1 MALRRLPRRQRRG
14 EQCAARR
21 RRRAPPRRRRA
32 PSARLPRSA
41 PRPVG
46 RRTKQCAPGAGEGQP
61 PRLHGP
67 TGRCSFTWRRGC
79 RGWTRAG
86 QLPAS
91 RALRRRVP
99 WYRKLRRK
107 LGLRRRYAYG
117 STESPA
123 GQGLASY
130 QQIPFKATL
139 CANGGFGLCGNMGLA
154 CENPRAAVV
163 APARGRRRRP
173 GAGPAPPGYELAG
186 ASGARGGAV
195 FSPPRA
201 TSLSYNY
208 APAADESPH

>member
-1 MALRRLPRRQRRG
+1 M
-14 EQCAARR
+14 ARR
-21 RRRAPPRRRRA
+21 RRRAPPRRRHA
-32 PSARLPRSA
+32 PSTRLPGSA
-41 PRPVG
+41 PR
-46 RRTKQCAPGAGEGQP
+46 RRAAAGEAMRVRCWEGQP

-186 ASGARGGAV
+186 ASKPRAAVPV

>member
-1 MALRRLPRRQRRG
+1 MRGAAAASGTAAATACSQRPLAKIRAAPRRPTDEAMR
-14 EQCAARR
+14 AR
-21 RRRAPPRRRRA
+21 
-32 PSARLPRSA
+32 
-41 PRPVG
+41 
-46 RRTKQCAPGAGEGQP
+46 CWEGQP

-130 QQIPFKATL
+130 QQIPFKAML